1 MSIVNCK
8 YLKDE
13 NGNIISP
20 VTGINSIY
28 GYSEDV
34 DKSYKLIDILDLLG
48 VHEIATYGTYTT
60 YYDIPNMSLYRIL
73 IVLYRLHNIT
83 NNQSTTLWGS
93 AIIDT
98 IYMNNERI
106 AIGTRWPVGDTVWE
120 STDTFLVDVTNNRLA
135 RQSNDYTEDYHPTIK
150 VIYGIYD
157 PFYIS
162 KIK

>member
-20 VTGINSIY
+20 ITGINSIY
-28 GYSEDV
+28 GYSADA
-34 DKSYKLIDILDLLG
+34 DKSYKLIDILDLLKIQ
-48 VHEIATYGTYTT
+48 EIGTYDT
-60 YYDIPNMSLYRIL
+60 YQTHYNIPNMSSYRIL
-73 IVLYRLHNIT
+73 IVLYRLHDTVNG
-83 NNQSTTLWGS
+83 QPTTLWGS
-93 AIIDT
+93 TIIDT

-106 AIGTRWPVGDTVWE
+106 ALGIRWPVGDTVWE
-120 STDTFLVDVTNNRLA
+120 STNTFLVDVTNNRLS
-135 RQSNDYTEDYHPTIK
+135 RQSSNYTEDYQPTIK